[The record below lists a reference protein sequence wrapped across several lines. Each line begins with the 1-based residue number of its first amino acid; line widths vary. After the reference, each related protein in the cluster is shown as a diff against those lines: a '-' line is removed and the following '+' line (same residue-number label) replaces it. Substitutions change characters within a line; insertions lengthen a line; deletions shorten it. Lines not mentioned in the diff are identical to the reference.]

1 MGIISAFLTDTAKV
15 KPYIRD
21 GNGKPVYGTEYEA
34 KCRIQNGKKRVD
46 LAINVSGV
54 IEAAIA
60 EATMFTTGTAI
71 LPKSVVTFGIRT
83 YIVIACN
90 EKRGFGNLAHLE
102 VLLQ

>member
-1 MGIISAFLTDTAKV
+1 MGIISAFLTDTATV

-21 GNGKPVYGTEYEA
+21 GSGKPVFGTTYDV

-54 IEAAIA
+54 VEAAIA
-60 EATMFTTGTAI
+60 EATMFTTGPAI
-71 LPKSVVTFGIRT
+71 QPKSVVTFGTRE
-83 YIVIACN
+83 YIVITCN
-90 EKRGFGNLAHLE
+90 EKRGFGNMAHLE